1 MAYERGRISVSL
13 QEDSTGAM
21 AAFSRVRPR
30 PPPTPKSASPSTQ
43 SGAGPV
49 PRPPQSVSHE
59 PKERKSV
66 TVEEQPSGVY
76 RYHYCEDDAA
86 GGDWPFG
93 PYQGR
98 QTSAIFEAAKRELV
112 KLMKVEVRAQR
123 EILASW
129 WFPVASWCSP
139 SAGFGA
145 VWPRGGLPSP
155 HGGLPSPHG
164 APRCLLVGPL
174 HLLAGPCG
182 LVVVPVTLW

>member
-1 MAYERGRISVSL
+1 M
-13 QEDSTGAM
+13 
-21 AAFSRVRPR
+21 
-30 PPPTPKSASPSTQ
+30 
-43 SGAGPV
+43 
-49 PRPPQSVSHE
+49 
-59 PKERKSV
+59 

-139 SAGFGA
+139 LAGFGA